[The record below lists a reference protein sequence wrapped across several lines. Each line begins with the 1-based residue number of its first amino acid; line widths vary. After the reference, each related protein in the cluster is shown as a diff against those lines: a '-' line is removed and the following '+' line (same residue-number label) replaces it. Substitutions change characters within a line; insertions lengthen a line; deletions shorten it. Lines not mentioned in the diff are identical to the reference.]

1 MQQYY
6 QHGHSL
12 FVEFSEF
19 SVLKLYE
26 LAIAVGS
33 NIIRLNP
40 ILKFVIYVCQGVN
53 LAIVMLIADNFVE
66 ERLVPDFICQGH
78 SLIVCWVFY
87 QILLTKTL
95 LLV

>member
-12 FVEFSEF
+12 FVELSEF
-19 SVLKLYE
+19 RVLKLYE

-66 ERLVPDFICQGH
+66 ERLVSDFICQGH
-78 SLIVCWVFY
+78 TLIVCWVFY
-87 QILLTKTL
+87 KILLTKTL

>member
-12 FVEFSEF
+12 FVKLSEF
-19 SVLKLYE
+19 SVLKLHK

-33 NIIRLNP
+33 DIIWLNT

-53 LAIVMLIADNFVE
+53 LAVVMLIANDFVE
-66 ERLVPDFICQGH
+66 ERLVPDFVCQG
-78 SLIVCWVFY
+78 
-87 QILLTKTL
+87 
-95 LLV
+95 